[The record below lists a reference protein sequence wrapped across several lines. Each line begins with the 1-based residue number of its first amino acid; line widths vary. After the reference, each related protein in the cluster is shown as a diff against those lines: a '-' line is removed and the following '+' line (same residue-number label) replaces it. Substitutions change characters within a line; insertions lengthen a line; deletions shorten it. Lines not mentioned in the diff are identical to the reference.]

1 MTSCKHCGKANGE
14 NWPYDWCVV
23 HWPEFEAMPGMHGMS
38 PFELGLKDDLINI
51 VQWAQNNSR
60 RSQQVAL
67 GCSEVGHPCDRR
79 LAYKM
84 AGVAEPNNRTDPWPA
99 VVGTSIHSWME
110 QAVNDFQHVHGTKRW
125 LTEMEV
131 LPNPLVMGHTDLFDL
146 ETHTVLD
153 WKFPSPANL
162 KTMRVDGVSSQ
173 YMTQVQLYGLGHVN
187 AGRRVE
193 RVGIAALGRQGWL
206 KDMFVHTAPFDA
218 SSAQKAIQRIFDI
231 ADKLIVMDISNNP
244 GGWKEISSKPD
255 RLCSYCPFWRNGIT
269 VDEKGCAGL

>member
-1 MTSCKHCGKANGE
+1 MTSCKHCGKQNTE
-14 NWPYDWCVV
+14 QWPYEYCVP
-23 HWPEFEAMPGMHGMS
+23 HWPEFEAMPGMNGMS
-38 PFELGLKDDLINI
+38 PFDLGIKDDLIN
-51 VQWAQNNSR
+51 VVRWSSNNSH
-60 RSQQVAL
+60 RSKQVAL

-84 AGVAEPNNRTDPWPA
+84 AGVDEPNNYTDPWPA

-162 KTMRVDGVSSQ
+162 KTMRTDGVSSQ

-206 KDMFVHTAPFDA
+206 KDMFVHTVPFDA
-218 SSAQKAIQRIFDI
+218 LLAERAIQRIFDI
-231 ADKLIVMDISNNP
+231 GDKLISMDVLNNP
-244 GGWKEISSKPD
+244 KGWKEISSKPD
-255 RLCSYCPFWRNGIT
+255 RLCNWCPFWRNGIT

>member
-1 MTSCKHCGKANGE
+1 MTSCKHCGKQNTE
-14 NWPYDWCVV
+14 QWPYEYCVP
-23 HWPEFEAMPGMHGMS
+23 HWPEFEAMPGMNGMS
-38 PFELGLKDDLINI
+38 PFDLGLKDDLIN
-51 VQWAQNNSR
+51 VVRWSSNNSH
-60 RSQQVAL
+60 RSKQVAL

-84 AGVAEPNNRTDPWPA
+84 AGVDEPNNYTDPWPA

-162 KTMRVDGVSSQ
+162 KAMRTDGVSSQ

-206 KDMFVHTAPFDA
+206 KDMFVHTVPFDA
-218 SSAQKAIQRIFDI
+218 LLAEQAIQRIFDI
-231 ADKLIVMDISNNP
+231 GDKLISMDVLNNP
-244 GGWKEISSKPD
+244 KGWKEISSKPD
-255 RLCSYCPFWRNGIT
+255 RLCNWCPFWRSGIT